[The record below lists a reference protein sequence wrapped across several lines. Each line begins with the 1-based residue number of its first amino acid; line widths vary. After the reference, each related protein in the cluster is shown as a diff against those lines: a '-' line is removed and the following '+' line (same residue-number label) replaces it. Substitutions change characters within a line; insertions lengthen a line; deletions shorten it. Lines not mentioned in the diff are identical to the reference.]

1 MNPRIVYMGTPEF
14 AVAPLKALLDNNF
27 NVVGVV
33 TVPDK
38 PSGRGLKVNESD
50 VKKFYKENNLEAKGV
65 KLMQPTLLKDDEF
78 INQLSGLDADIFIV
92 VAFRMLPKVV
102 WNMPK
107 LGTFNLHGSLLP
119 AYRGAAPINWAIIN
133 GEKVSGVTTFLI
145 DEKIDTGNI
154 LLQKECPIEEREN
167 VGSLYSKLMNIG
179 AGLVL
184 ETVKGL
190 AEGSIKPHPQS
201 GEIKDAPKLNKETGK
216 IDWGY
221 KYYGN
226 ERTAICLD
234 RLIRGL
240 SPYPCAHS
248 VLTNDV
254 KDIEF
259 KIFEAEPLDIIDKT
273 KVTGEVVSDNKKF
286 LHIYCS
292 DGSALSIK
300 ELQPA
305 GKKRMK
311 INEFLAGF
319 RDAQTYRA
327 I

>member
-1 MNPRIVYMGTPEF
+1 MKPRIVYMGTPEF
-14 AVAPLKALLDNNF
+14 AVEPLKALINSGHNI
-27 NVVGVV
+27 VGVI

-38 PSGRGLKVNESD
+38 PSGRGLKLNESD
-50 VKKFYKENNLEAKGV
+50 VKKFYKQEELEEKGV
-65 KLMQPTLLKDDEF
+65 KLMQPTLLKDANFLAE
-78 INQLSGLDADIFIV
+78 LSSLNADIFIV
-92 VAFRMLPKVV
+92 VAFRMLPKEV
-102 WNMPK
+102 WKMPR

-119 AYRGAAPINWAIIN
+119 QYRGAAPINWAIIN
-133 GEKVSGVTTFLI
+133 GEKTTGVTTFLI
-145 DEKIDTGNI
+145 DDKIDTGNI
-154 LLQKECPIEEREN
+154 LLQKECPIGQRED
-167 VGSLYSKLMNIG
+167 VGSLYDKLMHIG
-179 AGLVL
+179 AQLVV
-184 ETVKGL
+184 ETVDNL
-190 AEGSIKPHPQS
+190 ANGTISPKPQQ

-221 KYYGN
+221 QYYGN
-226 ERTAICLD
+226 ECIATCLD

-248 VLTNDV
+248 VLTNGI

-259 KIFEAEPLDIIDKT
+259 KIYEAEPITTLDT
-273 KVTGEVVSDNKKF
+273 NTVVGQIKSDNKKY
-286 LHIYCS
+286 LYIYCS

-300 ELQPA
+300 ELQPS

-311 INEFLAGF
+311 ISDFLAGF